1 MPALKNA
8 KAVKADAAAAIMP
21 MIKFICDLL

>member
-8 KAVKADAAAAIMP
+8 NAAKADAAAAIMP
-21 MIKFICDLL
+21 MVMFICDLL